1 MDVEVDGDAL
11 VAAIIGPVDV
21 KELQVTEVRTPLIN
35 MLFSCVSAECSTL
48 RTPGVHSPQDPW
60 GA

>member
-21 KELQVTEVRTPLIN
+21 KELQVTEVGTPLIN
-35 MLFSCVSAECSTL
+35 RCFSPV
-48 RTPGVHSPQDPW
+48 
-60 GA
+60 